1 VITAGF
7 PFARGIGSLEDDG
20 ALEPTSGAGETVREV
35 GDIQELSSCW
45 KVILSFWVIG
55 ETYYCVRM
63 KWWLFKRGCDM
74 MCCGDASRPV

>member
-7 PFARGIGSLEDDG
+7 PFAQGIGSLEDDG

-45 KVILSFWVIG
+45 KVILSYWRNDLSFG
-55 ETYYCVRM
+55 YE
-63 KWWLFKRGCDM
+63 WWLFVVGFQMKM
-74 MCCGDASRPV
+74 